1 MDSVTVP
8 LAFID
13 GLGGM
18 EMLLVFV
25 IALLL
30 FGGDKLPGFAR
41 SIGKTMREFK
51 KAASGVEEEFKRAL
65 DEDERKENAKRLAA
79 PTPAPADPSAPY
91 AEDHG
96 YGHDSASTPAAATPP
111 GHAAT
116 PPPAASAPAA
126 AAPAP
131 ADAPIAPPPA
141 ASLASD
147 EPLAP
152 SVPAPKPAAPPAPV
166 AAPKPPP
173 AHTDFL

>member
-1 MDSVTVP
+1 MDSVSVS

-65 DEDERKENAKRLAA
+65 EEDERKENAKRL
-79 PTPAPADPSAPY
+79 PAPSP
-91 AEDHG
+91 
-96 YGHDSASTPAAATPP
+96 
-111 GHAAT
+111 
-116 PPPAASAPAA
+116 ASA
-126 AAPAP
+126 
-131 ADAPIAPPPA
+131 D
-141 ASLASD
+141 
-147 EPLAP
+147 
-152 SVPAPKPAAPPAPV
+152 PAAPGPRGFSVSADRKSV
-166 AAPKPPP
+166 V
-173 AHTDFL
+173 

>member
-1 MDSVTVP
+1 MASVSAP

-79 PTPAPADPSAPY
+79 PAPTDPIAPH

-96 YGHDSASTPAAATPP
+96 YGTDAATSATS
-111 GHAAT
+111 AAPT
-116 PPPAASAPAA
+116 AAA
-126 AAPAP
+126 AAPATAAPETP
-131 ADAPIAPPPA
+131 APSILPPA
-141 ASLASD
+141 AATSASD

-152 SVPAPKPAAPPAPV
+152 AAPAPKPPAAPPAPP
-166 AAPKPPP
+166 AKPPP
-173 AHTDFL
+173 PADFL